1 MAAATVV
8 TTNSS
13 TFGKETS
20 AGVFTDFAEVY
31 DIDGP
36 GIDRTMIDVSHMTS
50 PNYSREFVPGFVDW
64 GEVTVEIAYLPTAAV
79 IIATITDLTTTD
91 FSTLD
96 TWRIIPAGTSG
107 YTWTFKGYCK
117 SFKQKLA
124 LDDVLKASMT
134 IKLSGKPSV
143 LPT

>member
-1 MAAATVV
+1 MAAATVT
-8 TTNSS
+8 TTNLS

-20 AGVFTDFAEVY
+20 AGTFTDFAEVY

-64 GEVTVEIAYLPTAAV
+64 GEVSVEIAYLPTATV
-79 IIATITDLTTTD
+79 IIAAIADLTATD

-96 TWRIIPAGTSG
+96 TWRIIPSGTSG

-117 SFKQKLA
+117 SFKPKAA
-124 LDDVLKASMT
+124 LDDVLKAT
-134 IKLSGKPSV
+134 IVIKLSGKPAT